1 LFFFFFFPFSE
12 TVFFF
17 FQTKKKE
24 KKQKKREKEKQKKY
38 KIRKLSE
45 VQPDRESHVLYAHGG
60 LWRIFLRHMFC
71 QFSNNTDSTVRPVL
85 KHGPRSST
93 GVQVVALN

>member
-1 LFFFFFFPFSE
+1 LFFFFPFSE
-12 TVFFF
+12 LFFSF
-17 FQTKKKE
+17 KPKR
-24 KKQKKREKEKQKKY
+24 KKQKKKKN
-38 KIRKLSE
+38 KNKKRQNRKLSE